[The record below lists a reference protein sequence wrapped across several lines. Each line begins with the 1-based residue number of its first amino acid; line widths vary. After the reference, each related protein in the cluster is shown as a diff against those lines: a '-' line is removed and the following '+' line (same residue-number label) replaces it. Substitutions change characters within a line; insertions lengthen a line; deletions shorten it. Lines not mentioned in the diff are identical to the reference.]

1 VLLSAV
7 APSSPGAQP
16 PAPPERDLLRT
27 IAAGTAGVVGDAFFR
42 SLVRHVA
49 VAFDADVA
57 FVAERVEDDPGR
69 ARILASWQQGADLP
83 EGHEFAL
90 EGTPCRLIDERDVV
104 SMPAGVVAGFPSDEF
119 VVEHG
124 LDSYLAIAMRDA
136 ESRLLGHLAVQAH
149 DPFEASDDE
158 VAALRIFAA
167 RAAAEIDRRRHQ
179 AALRA
184 HEGEIAAS
192 RARMVKSTD
201 DERRRIGRDLHDGAQ
216 QRLVSLGLMVDLA
229 RRKLDEKPAEAH
241 ELLAQA
247 REQVT
252 LANRELRELVRGLHP
267 AGLAERGLGHGLE
280 TLASASPL
288 PLRVEALPERR
299 LPEPVEV
306 TIYYLV
312 SEGLTNA
319 AKHAEAGEVRVTV
332 EQRGP
337 VVVATVADDGCGGAA
352 PGTGSGLDGLGDR
365 VRALGGR
372 FEVDSPPGE
381 GTTLRARIPLAPWR
395 TAHEPF
401 LEFGH
406 EGDGGVGER
415 IIAQV
420 LSGEKTVTV
429 SLAREWELEGGT
441 PRIGQ
446 RLPIRDHAGQR
457 RASAEVV
464 RVAVVPFGGI
474 GPDIVAAERVGT
486 ATVDE
491 WRANQQRFYD
501 RCRDEI
507 ALLLG
512 EPGWRL
518 TDAEPMVITWF
529 RLD

>member
-1 VLLSAV
+1 V
-7 APSSPGAQP
+7 APSSPDAQP
-16 PAPPERDLLRT
+16 PASQRDLLRA

-49 VAFDADVA
+49 VAFDAEVA
-57 FVAERVEDDPGR
+57 FVAEHLEEDPGR
-69 ARILASWQQGADLP
+69 ARILASWQPGADLP
-83 EGHEFAL
+83 EGHEFAM
-90 EGTPCRLIDERDVV
+90 EGTPCRLIGERDVV
-104 SMPAGVVAGFPSDEF
+104 RLPAGVVAGFPSDRF
-119 VVEHG
+119 VVEHR
-124 LDSYLAIAMRDA
+124 LDSYLAVAMRDA
-136 ESRLLGHLAVQAH
+136 EGSLLGHLAVQARE
-149 DPFEASDDE
+149 PFEASDDE
-158 VAALRIFAA
+158 VAALQIFAA

-184 HEGEIAAS
+184 HESEIAAS

-280 TLASASPL
+280 TLAGASPL

-319 AKHAEAGEVRVTV
+319 VKHAAATQVRVTV

-337 VVVATVADDGCGGAA
+337 IVVAAVADDGCGGAA
-352 PGTGSGLDGLGDR
+352 LGTTGSGLDGLGDR
-365 VRALGGR
+365 VRALGGT
-372 FEVDSPPGE
+372 FEVDSPPGD

-395 TAHEPF
+395 TANEPF

-446 RLPIRDHAGQR
+446 RLPIRDHTGQR
-457 RASAEVV
+457 RAGAEVV
-464 RVAVVPFGGI
+464 RVAVVPFGDI

-486 ATVDE
+486 ATVDD

-501 RCRDEI
+501 SCRDEI
-507 ALLLG
+507 ALLIG

-518 TDAEPMVITWF
+518 TDEEPMVITWF
-529 RLD
+529 RLEA